1 MNRNKNKDYFPEVPD
16 QIDNSVRL
24 SEGDEM
30 FIRGMV
36 TAVVNNIFR
45 REKDPL
51 RRRVLIDSIART
63 VDGMTHQVAAHKEM
77 TIKIRQ
83 AAKKIKEK
91 K

>member
-1 MNRNKNKDYFPEVPD
+1 MNRNKNREYFPEVPD

-36 TAVVNNIFR
+36 TSVINNIFR

-51 RRRVLIDSIART
+51 RRRVLVDNIART
-63 VDGMTHQVAAHKEM
+63 VDSMTHQVAAHKEM

-83 AAKKIKEK
+83 ATKKIKERE
-91 K
+91 